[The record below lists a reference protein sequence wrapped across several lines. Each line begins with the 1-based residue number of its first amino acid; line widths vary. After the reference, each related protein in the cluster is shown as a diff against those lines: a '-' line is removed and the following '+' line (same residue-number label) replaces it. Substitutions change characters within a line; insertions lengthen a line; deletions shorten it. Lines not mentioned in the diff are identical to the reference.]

1 MKILYTILII
11 ILASLY
17 KADDSRFK
25 YCSQWTRTYAPSQPS
40 DCHNLWINE
49 TFTPGYYYKCC
60 YVAKQYYF
68 NGNFHNETSCTPV
81 TKEYYDT
88 LIPRVKSELD
98 FYKISGSVID
108 KFVTDCSSNYL
119 YISLLSLI
127 IFLL

>member
-1 MKILYTILII
+1 MQILYTILII

-17 KADDSRFK
+17 KADDSKPK

-68 NGNFHNETSCTPV
+68 NGNFQNETSCTPV

>member
-17 KADDSRFK
+17 KADDSKPK

-49 TFTPGYYYKCC
+49 TLTPGYYYKCC
-60 YVAKQYYF
+60 YVAKQFYF
-68 NGNFHNETSCTPV
+68 NGDFNNKTSCTPM
-81 TKEYYDT
+81 TKEIYDT
-88 LIPRVKSELD
+88 LIPRVKSEYD
-98 FYKISGSVID
+98 YYKISGSVID

>member
-17 KADDSRFK
+17 KADDSKPK

-49 TFTPGYYYKCC
+49 TLTPGYYYKCC
-60 YVAKQYYF
+60 YVAIQYYF

-88 LIPRVKSELD
+88 LIPRVKSEYD
-98 FYKISGSVID
+98 YYKISGSVID